1 MTVNLASKIQKFQ
14 FKNLF
19 LNASG
24 VHCQSKEE
32 LDDLRHD
39 QFSGGLVTKS
49 ATPNSR
55 FGNPLPR
62 YHSLPAGSINSM
74 GLPNEGFEFYL
85 DYVTHAKMQKPMILS
100 VAGMSKDEDLDLLH
114 QIQNSDYQGLT
125 ELNLSCPNVIGK
137 PQMAYDFAG
146 SDQML
151 KEIFAFFKKPL
162 GIKLPPYFDLV
173 HFDRIAEILNQYP
186 LSHVNTINSIGN
198 GMWVDIESEMT
209 VLKPKGGFGGVGGSI
224 ALPTALANVRALRQR
239 LNSSID
245 IIGTGGVTSGRDAFA
260 HILCGAN
267 MVSIGTQLYEEGL
280 GSFRRINKELSEI
293 MERKGYHSLDDFRG
307 KLKIM

>member
-1 MTVNLASKIQKFQ
+1 MTVDLSSKIQNTQ

-24 VHCQSKEE
+24 IHCQSKKELEE
-32 LDDLRHD
+32 LMNDHY
-39 QFSGGLVTKS
+39 SGGLVTKS

-74 GLPNEGFEFYL
+74 GLPNEGFQFYL
-85 DYVTHAKMQKPMILS
+85 DYVTHSNIQKPTILS
-100 VAGMSKDEDLDLLH
+100 IAGMSKEEDLELLH
-114 QIQNSDYQGLT
+114 QIQDSKYQGLT

-137 PQMAYDFAG
+137 PQMAYDFA
-146 SDQML
+146 SSNQML

-173 HFDRIAEILNQYP
+173 HFDKIAKILNQYP

-198 GMWVDIESEMT
+198 GMWVDIESEST
-209 VLKPKGGFGGVGGSI
+209 VLKPKGGFGGVGGAI
-224 ALPTALANVRALRQR
+224 ALPTALANVRALRER
-239 LNSSID
+239 LNSSIN
-245 IIGTGGVTSGRDAFA
+245 IIGTGGVTTGQDAFA
-260 HILCGAN
+260 HILCGAD

-280 GSFRRINKELSEI
+280 GAFQRINNELIEI
-293 MERKGYHSLDDFRG
+293 MKAKGYHSLDDFRG
-307 KLKIM
+307 KLKEQ